1 MKRPP
6 PPPPWQG
13 GGSTATQN
21 TYSRCTAGRSAA
33 LPSSSLDPGLT
44 PPESN
49 TVSYTL
55 APAPIIPATSDWG
68 LLVLT
73 LLGLTAGTLIA
84 RGGAT
89 LERR

>member
-1 MKRPP
+1 
-6 PPPPWQG
+6 
-13 GGSTATQN
+13 
-21 TYSRCTAGRSAA
+21 
-33 LPSSSLDPGLT
+33 LDPGLT